1 MNRRTPPL
9 KKKTSVK
16 RSRFPLELSRREVFL
31 WLGVASFAL
40 LWMFTLGVIVGRGLS
55 PVRFDIESIKNEL
68 TALKEQTLKRQA
80 REERLDVGRSPD
92 KMDFDF
98 YEALIDKKEE
108 ARSKSALKA
117 QEEPSEPVAKSEI
130 PSVKPEPETL
140 PSTSQKDTQVKK
152 PSPSAAKKKTAVA
165 SLTVQVASLQDS
177 TRAEELVSSLKRKG
191 YGAYTVTAQV
201 PGKGTY
207 HRVRV
212 GHFSNRHKAM
222 QVLERLRQGGLQPI
236 IVHE

>member
-1 MNRRTPPL
+1 MNRRTPQV
-9 KKKTSVK
+9 KKKTSAK

-55 PVRFDIESIKNEL
+55 PVRFDIEKIQNEL

-80 REERLDVGRSPD
+80 REEKLDVGRSPD

-108 ARSKSALKA
+108 ARSKSAQKA
-117 QEEPSEPVAKSEI
+117 QEEPPEPVAKSEI
-130 PSVKPEPETL
+130 PAIKPEPEPL
-140 PSTSQKDTQVKK
+140 PKTSEKDVKMQK
-152 PSPSAAKKKTAVA
+152 PSASAAKKKTAVA
-165 SLTVQVASLQDS
+165 PLTVQVASLQDS

-191 YGAYTVTAQV
+191 YGAYTVRAQV

-212 GHFSNRHKAM
+212 GHFTNRQKAM
-222 QVLERLRQGGLQPI
+222 QVLESLRQGGLQPI
-236 IVHE
+236 IVRE

>member
-1 MNRRTPPL
+1 MNRRTPQL

-55 PVRFDIESIKNEL
+55 PVRFDIENIKNEL

-108 ARSKSALKA
+108 ARFKSALKP
-117 QEEPSEPVAKSEI
+117 QEAPPEPVAKSEI
-130 PSVKPEPETL
+130 PSVKPQPETQAL
-140 PSTSQKDTQVKK
+140 
-152 PSPSAAKKKTAVA
+152 
-165 SLTVQVASLQDS
+165 
-177 TRAEELVSSLKRKG
+177 
-191 YGAYTVTAQV
+191 
-201 PGKGTY
+201 
-207 HRVRV
+207 
-212 GHFSNRHKAM
+212 
-222 QVLERLRQGGLQPI
+222 LRQRRKQPQRL
-236 IVHE
+236 